1 MSDPEEAKLKKRRRK
16 QKLSSHIPQGTEIL
30 QFNNSK
36 EAIKTTMSK
45 YTTKTL
51 TFVGRELGGL
61 VGGALTPYVSG
72 ESPTKELYGYNRA
85 P

>member
-1 MSDPEEAKLKKRRRK
+1 M
-16 QKLSSHIPQGTEIL
+16 
-30 QFNNSK
+30 
-36 EAIKTTMSK
+36 TMSK

-72 ESPTKELYGYNRA
+72 ESPTKELYG
-85 P
+85 